1 MYIVFDHTRFPA
13 SPRPVE
19 RYMHVNVYVNY
30 YSSCFFNHAHTYTST
45 IFWFIHLADFHD
57 SSWLMCIVCIV
68 IGQALH
74 AGGPRQSSVTTV
86 DAVKAVTDETPVR
99 SASCAP
105 FPLTPGAHAEP
116 RGTRP
121 GEPVMKPNVRGE
133 IFSLYASV
141 WISGTFVGMPTDVWK
156 QQHMTIIKH
165 ESWNLLETTDSFQL
179 HSFIQS
185 WLKPTCTMPCH
196 FAIFVPPILGKIFL
210 W

>member
-1 MYIVFDHTRFPA
+1 MT
-13 SPRPVE
+13 
-19 RYMHVNVYVNY
+19 HV
-30 YSSCFFNHAHTYTST
+30 HR
-45 IFWFIHLADFHD
+45 I
-57 SSWLMCIVCIV
+57 CIV

-141 WISGTFVGMPTDVWK
+141 
-156 QQHMTIIKH
+156 
-165 ESWNLLETTDSFQL
+165 
-179 HSFIQS
+179 
-185 WLKPTCTMPCH
+185 
-196 FAIFVPPILGKIFL
+196 
-210 W
+210 